1 MLEDCRLSKNIIGT
15 QANIQTL
22 QTRKV
27 LKANETY
34 EDLQRILYRLLL
46 NPTHEL
52 QSVINSF
59 KATHFTKRYVF
70 SVHIR
75 MGGYLADVPE
85 RTEMMS
91 LARLKRLPS
100 VIQNAIVSWD
110 FDAGNTVLF
119 LSTDSTYAEKY
130 IRKRLGKDY
139 TIVTTNSFYR
149 GHTGRSNSVAV
160 QRALIDLHLL
170 ADSDALLIGLGSGFG
185 RVAKLMGRSPRVIE
199 YFVHH
204 RFIEGFD
211 ARKGHFRHSLYVCLT
226 EWIRQIVKVPFLSR
240 QFK

>member
-100 VIQNAIVSWD
+100 VIQNAMVSWD

-170 ADSDALLIGLGSGFG
+170 ADSDALLIGMGSGFG

-211 ARKGHFRHSLYVCLT
+211 ARKGHFRHSLYVCLY
-226 EWIRQIVKVPFLSR
+226 V
-240 QFK
+240 

>member
-22 QTRKV
+22 QARKV

-100 VIQNAIVSWD
+100 VIQNAMVSWD

-170 ADSDALLIGLGSGFG
+170 ADSDALLIGMGSGVNVRVAHALGVGSGFG

-211 ARKGHFRHSLYVCLT
+211 ARKGHFRRSLYVCLY
-226 EWIRQIVKVPFLSR
+226 V
-240 QFK
+240 